1 VIFKCCSLNVKVR
14 SNDLV
19 LFVTMRLKQLPS
31 FAKIIAPEICRVLC
45 GDLTMSH
52 KRLNG
57 LFYSSR
63 KMFTSESGD
72 SFNEISTLIL

>member
-1 VIFKCCSLNVKVR
+1 
-14 SNDLV
+14 
-19 LFVTMRLKQLPS
+19 MRLKQLPS

-63 KMFTSESGD
+63 KNVYEWFWGFIQWNFH
-72 SFNEISTLIL
+72 FNFI